1 MWDLHISSPPDC
13 IDLVDEAGTLMN
25 LSKVENPAAEY
36 ASKYLRERQRYIL
49 VRVISKFLSKA
60 AQLSLRARTG
70 LLQGWAALQELP
82 RTPVAPC
89 HSLQTRLCLWTGS
102 AQQLSGHHTV
112 AVRKKSQLT
121 KTLELYPETEVAA
134 LGEELLTTEPPAPI
148 PSFDPNFQ
156 PRQGLTHFSHSA
168 ARRTKH

>member
-1 MWDLHISSPPDC
+1 
-13 IDLVDEAGTLMN
+13 MN

-60 AQLSLRARTG
+60 AQLSLRTRTG
-70 LLQGWAALQELP
+70 LLQGWAALQELS

-102 AQQLSGHHTV
+102 LPS
-112 AVRKKSQLT
+112 SCLD
-121 KTLELYPETEVAA
+121 
-134 LGEELLTTEPPAPI
+134 TT
-148 PSFDPNFQ
+148 
-156 PRQGLTHFSHSA
+156 R
-168 ARRTKH
+168 